1 MPKATKTIQVKTVF
15 GGTARVLKADVE
27 TDMERLSLYT
37 PQGRQLKAQGAH
49 FMMLN
54 PIAIY
59 RENLVL

>member
-37 PQGRQLKAQGAH
+37 PQGRQLKAQGA
-49 FMMLN
+49 FMLPN